1 MRFLPIRL
9 LPDNTAFDFVRHR
22 FAAYAFSL
30 LLVVATL
37 GSLAVNGL
45 NLGIDFKG
53 GMLVE
58 IQSAQP
64 IDPGTLRSRLAQ
76 AGLGAAEVQQ
86 FGKPTEALIRLDS
99 GQLGTT
105 EAKQAAPRIRAAL
118 GEGYEFRRTELVGP
132 RVSAELFRDGAL
144 ATALAIL
151 GIALYVWFRFE
162 WQFGVAA
169 MVATAHD
176 VVVTLGL
183 LSITGLEFNLT
194 AIAALLTLA
203 GYSINDKVV
212 VFDRIRETMRKH
224 KKLPMADLI
233 NLSIN
238 QTLSRTILTSGT
250 TLIAILPL
258 LFFATSTLLN
268 FTVALVW
275 GILIG
280 TFSSVFVAAALLL
293 HLPAIRS
300 AETEAESPEKA
311 VSQ

>member
-9 LPDNTAFDFVRHR
+9 LPDNTAIDFVRYR

-37 GSLAVNGL
+37 GSLAINGL

-64 IDPGTLRSRLAQ
+64 IDPAALRGRLAE

-99 GQLGTT
+99 GQLGTDET
-105 EAKQAAPRIRAAL
+105 AQAAPRIRAAL

-169 MVATAHD
+169 MIATAHD
-176 VVVTLGL
+176 VIVTLGL
-183 LSITGLEFNLT
+183 LSVTGLEFNLT

-203 GYSINDKVV
+203 GYSINDTVV
-212 VFDRIRETMRKH
+212 VFDRIRESLRKH
-224 KKLPMADLI
+224 KRMPMAELI

-250 TLIAILPL
+250 TLVAILPL

-293 HLPAIRS
+293 HLPAIRN
-300 AETEAESPEKA
+300 AETETEIPDEV
-311 VSQ
+311 VS

>member
-9 LPDNTAFDFVRHR
+9 LPDNTAFDFVRYR

-37 GSLAVNGL
+37 GSLALNGL

-64 IDPGTLRSRLAQ
+64 IDPGSLRSRLTE

-86 FGKPTEALIRLDS
+86 FGKPNEALIRLDS
-99 GQLGTT
+99 DQLGTT

-144 ATALAIL
+144 ATALAVL

-169 MVATAHD
+169 MIATAHD

-203 GYSINDKVV
+203 GYSINDTVV

-224 KKLPMADLI
+224 KKLPMAELI
-233 NLSIN
+233 NLSVN
-238 QTLSRTILTSGT
+238 QPLSRTILTSGT

-258 LFFATSTLLN
+258 MFFATSTLLN

-300 AETEAESPEKA
+300 TEAEAESPEKA